1 MIDGFA
7 RRIPKA
13 ELHVHI
19 EGTLEPELLFELA
32 ARNGVEL
39 PYRDV
44 EAVRDAYVFDDLQS
58 FLDLYFV
65 GTTVLRTE
73 RDFFD
78 LTAAYLAR
86 ARAAGVVHAE
96 IFFDPQAHL
105 VRGIPFEV
113 ALNGIHEALRA
124 SEATYGM
131 TTRLIMNFLRD
142 RSASEAMDVLA
153 LALPHGD
160 RIAAVGLDS
169 AELGYPPRIFE
180 DVFARARAAGWRTV
194 AHAGEEGP
202 PEYVSESLDLLR
214 VERIDHGV
222 RSLEDPEL
230 VARLRDERIPLT
242 VCPYSNVKLRVVER
256 LEEHPL
262 RRMLEAGLCAT
273 INSDDPAYFGG
284 YVDDNFAGTRAAL
297 DLDRGDMVKL
307 AANSFEAAFLEPAER
322 ARYAAR
328 LAAFAAP
335 ETL

>member
-13 ELHVHI
+13 ELHLHI
-19 EGTLEPELLFELA
+19 EGTLEPELLFTLA
-32 ARNGVEL
+32 ARNDVVL

-44 EAVRDAYVFDDLQS
+44 EAVRAAYVFEDLQS
-58 FLDLYFV
+58 FLDLYFAGV
-65 GTTVLRTE
+65 TVLQTE

-78 LTAAYLAR
+78 LTAAYLSR

-105 VRGIPFEV
+105 VRGVPFAV
-113 ALNGIHEALRA
+113 ALGGIHEALRT
-124 SEATYGM
+124 SEAEYGM

-153 LALPHGD
+153 MALPYGD

-169 AELGYPPRIFE
+169 AELGYPPRIFA
-180 DVFARARAAGWRTV
+180 DVFARARAAGFKTV

-214 VERIDHGV
+214 VARIDHGV

-242 VCPYSNVKLRVVER
+242 VCPFSNVKLRVVDR
-256 LEEHPL
+256 LEDHPL
-262 RRMLEAGLCAT
+262 RRMLEANLCAT

-297 DLDRGDMVKL
+297 ELDRDDIVNL
-307 AANSFEAAFLEPAER
+307 AANSFEAAFLEPVER
-322 ARYAAR
+322 DRYAAR
-328 LAAFAAP
+328 LAAFAQA
-335 ETL
+335 EGL